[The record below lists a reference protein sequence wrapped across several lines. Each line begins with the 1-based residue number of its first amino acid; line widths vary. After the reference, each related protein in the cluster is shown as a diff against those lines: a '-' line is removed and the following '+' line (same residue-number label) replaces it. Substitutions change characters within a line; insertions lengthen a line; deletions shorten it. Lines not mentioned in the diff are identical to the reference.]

1 MTLKNYKIKCQYFCF
16 IILSNLDRAKKRK
29 TKRKSEKR
37 KSEEKRKRKE
47 PKEKVKR
54 REKVKREKEKIK
66 DKNKL
71 NPLYYIYIIIS
82 PPLTLTHRFFALA
95 KKPLPDGNKVF

>member
-1 MTLKNYKIKCQYFCF
+1 MTGP
-16 IILSNLDRAKKRK
+16 KKRK

-71 NPLYYIYIIIS
+71 NPLYIIYINI
-82 PPLTLTHRFFALA
+82 PLPLTLIHRFFALA
-95 KKPLPDGNKVF
+95 KKPLPDGKKVL